1 MNDSVRKCHRSPY
14 AVIASGI
21 GTTAIQLASA
31 FGAYVIT
38 TAGSKT
44 YLLQVKNGVVHRV
57 PVRVQLEDGVQ
68 AKVAVLVHEAN
79 IATGE
84 DEVLEELTGEE
95 EIVRSGQGEV
105 ADGQDVRPML
115 VDW

>member
-1 MNDSVRKCHRSPY
+1 MDGMYGSMELVLQKFKNAYLVP
-14 AVIASGI
+14 
-21 GTTAIQLASA
+21 TSA
-31 FGAYVIT
+31 IT